1 MTWSVPILGI
11 ENVLKHP
18 SGGDEIMH
26 VSKLVLAAALVL
38 GGCATVPSAEP
49 AQTTP
54 GVSAQD
60 TSEALI
66 ADIVARMTLERKIGQ
81 LIQPQINSF
90 TAEDM
95 ERYRFGS
102 YLNGGNGGPYG
113 DEFAP
118 ASEWLRLA
126 DEMYDASVKPLP
138 NGEPAIPVMWGTDA
152 VHGHSNIVGAT
163 LFPHNIALGAAGD
176 ADLVRRIG
184 HATAIEI
191 EVTGIDWNFS
201 PTVAVARDDRWGRTY
216 ESYSE
221 NPDLVAKMGAAL
233 VEGQQGTPG
242 TEGYLGDGRVIA
254 TAKHFFGDGGTE
266 QGVDQGDVNGDIGEL
281 LALHG
286 RPYPAAID
294 AGVEAVMASFN
305 SINGRKMHGNKE
317 LLTDVLRGEMGF
329 DGLVVGDWN
338 GHGQIKGC
346 TVTVCPQ
353 SLMAGLDIYMVPDDW
368 KPLMDSLLAQV
379 KDGTIPMARVDEAVT
394 RVLRVK
400 HRAGLLGPDA
410 QRPSERGFAGRYD
423 LLASPEHRALAREA
437 VAKSQVLLKNDGVL
451 PIKAGANVLVA
462 GSAANDVGQQSG
474 GWTLEWQGGRKDQLP
489 REKFP
494 SATSIW
500 DGIKENVSAH
510 GGSATLSEDGSFDV
524 RPDVAIVVFGE
535 RPYAEF
541 AGDQRDLAFRD
552 EEGLKLLRQFEEQ
565 DIPTVA
571 VFLSGRPMWMNREL
585 NAADAFVASWLPG
598 SEGAGVA
605 DVLTGKRDATGRLS
619 FSWPA
624 SCEGQPVNSAD
635 GALFAFGYG
644 RSLADTTTLPELSE
658 ECAALAVVEGAE
670 MFGSGRLGSGISAF
684 VGRLDGAGFEELMPQ
699 MRGDMNGSGVLARGY
714 DRDAQEDSREIS
726 MRAGSYFGLE
736 QSNDTGGAY
745 RISYEMVTRPTG
757 AIRLRSGD
765 SVLDVTAQF
774 ELAQGK
780 GWREMTLSTSC
791 LADVGSRL
799 SFESDGEVT
808 FRISSVRREE
818 LAEGTECSF

>member
-1 MTWSVPILGI
+1 MRYIALALATGLG
-11 ENVLKHP
+11 L
-18 SGGDEIMH
+18 S
-26 VSKLVLAAALVL
+26 A
-38 GGCATVPSAEP
+38 CATVPSAVP
-49 AQTTP
+49 FQTST
-54 GVSAQD
+54 VASAED
-60 TSEALI
+60 LAEAEI
-66 ADIVARMTLERKIGQ
+66 ADIVSRMSLERKIGQ

-90 TAEDM
+90 TPEDM

-118 ASEWLRLA
+118 ASEWLRYA
-126 DEMYDASVKPLP
+126 DEMYDASVRPLP
-138 NGEPAIPVMWGTDA
+138 NGEPAIPTMWGTDA

-163 LFPHNIALGAAGD
+163 LFPHNIGLGATGD
-176 ADLVRRIG
+176 PELLRRIG

-221 NPDLVAKMGAAL
+221 DPDLVAKLGAAL
-233 VEGQQGTPG
+233 IVGQQGTPG
-242 TEGYLGDGRVIA
+242 SEDFLGDGRVFV

-266 QGVDQGDVNGDIGEL
+266 QGVDQGDVNGDINAL
-281 LALHG
+281 LDLHG

-294 AGVEAVMASFN
+294 AGVQAVMASFN

-317 LLTDVLRGEMGF
+317 LLTDVLRGQMGF

-346 TVTVCPQ
+346 TVTDCPQ

-368 KPLMDSLLAQV
+368 KPLMKSLIAQV
-379 KDGTIPMARVDEAVT
+379 EDGTIPMARVDEAVT

-400 HRAGLLGPDA
+400 QRAGLLGENA
-410 QRPSERGFAGRYD
+410 KRPSERGVAGQYN

-451 PIKAGANVLVA
+451 PLKAGANVLVA
-462 GSAANDVGQQSG
+462 GSAADDVGQQSG
-474 GWTLEWQGGRKDQLP
+474 GWTLEWQGGRKDTLP
-489 REKFP
+489 REYFP
-494 SATSIW
+494 KATSIW
-500 DGIKENVSAH
+500 DGIKENVTAH
-510 GGSATLSEDGSFDV
+510 GGSATLSEDGSFKA

-535 RPYAEF
+535 HPYAEF
-541 AGDQRDLAFRD
+541 AGDQRDLVFRD
-552 EEGLKLLRQFEEQ
+552 EEGLKLLRQFDDQ

-571 VFLSGRPMWMNREL
+571 VFLSGRAMWMNREI
-585 NAADAFVASWLPG
+585 NVADAFVASWLPG

-605 DVLTGKRDATGRLS
+605 DVLTGKREATGRLS

-624 SCEGQPVNSAD
+624 SCEGQPVNSPQ

-644 RSLADTTTLPELSE
+644 RTLSDNSPLATLNEDCGALS
-658 ECAALAVVEGAE
+658 VVEGAE
-670 MFGSGRLGSGISAF
+670 MFGSGRLGSGVSAF

-699 MRGDMNGSGVLARGY
+699 MRGDMNGSGVLARGF
-714 DRDAQEDSREIS
+714 DRDAQEDSREITMS
-726 MRAGSYFGLE
+726 AGSYFGLE

-745 RISYEMVTRPTG
+745 RIAYEVVTRPTG
-757 AIRLRSGD
+757 MIRLRSGD
-765 SVLDVTAQF
+765 AVLDVTAQF
-774 ELAQGK
+774 ELALAK
-780 GWREMTLSTSC
+780 GFREMVVTESC
-791 LADVGSRL
+791 LAGLGKRI
-799 SFESDGEVT
+799 SFESEGDVT
-808 FRISSVRREE
+808 FRISSVKRDEV
-818 LAEGTECSF
+818 AEGTECSF

>member
-1 MTWSVPILGI
+1 MR
-11 ENVLKHP
+11 
-18 SGGDEIMH
+18 
-26 VSKLVLAAALVL
+26 VSMLALAAAFTLS
-38 GGCATVPSAEP
+38 GCAAMPGAETAP
-49 AQTTP
+49 IASEP
-54 GVSAQD
+54 VAANA
-60 TSEALI
+60 SEAQI
-66 ADIVARMTLERKIGQ
+66 ADLVARMSLERKIAQ

-113 DEFAP
+113 DEFAH
-118 ASEWLRLA
+118 ASEWLRHA

-138 NGEPAIPVMWGTDA
+138 NGERAIPTMWGTDA

-221 NPDLVAKMGAAL
+221 DPDLVAKLGAAL

-242 TEGYLGDGRVIA
+242 SEDYLGDGRVIA

-266 QGVDQGDVNGDIGEL
+266 QGVDQGDVNGDISAL
-281 LALHG
+281 IDLHG

-305 SINGRKMHGNKE
+305 SINGRKMHGNKP
-317 LLTDVLRGEMGF
+317 LLTDVLRGDMGF

-346 TVTVCPQ
+346 TVTDCPQ

-368 KPLMDSLLAQV
+368 KALMESLIAQV
-379 KDGTIPMARVDEAVT
+379 RDGTIPMARVDEAVT

-400 HRAGLLGPDA
+400 QRAGLLGPDA
-410 QRPSERGFAGRYD
+410 KRPSERGYAGRYE

-437 VAKSQVLLKNDGVL
+437 VARSQVVLKNDGVL
-451 PIKAGANVLVA
+451 PLKPGANVLVA
-462 GSAANDVGQQSG
+462 GTAADDIGQASG

-489 REKFP
+489 RERFP
-494 SATSIW
+494 NASSIW
-500 DGIKENVSAH
+500 DGIKQNVTAA
-510 GGSATLSEDGSFDV
+510 GGTATLAEDGTFEA
-524 RPDVAIVVFGE
+524 RPDVAVVVFGE

-541 AGDQRDLAFRD
+541 AGDQRDLVFRD
-552 EEGLKLLRQFEEQ
+552 EEGLKLLRSYREQ
-565 DIPTVA
+565 GIPTVA

-585 NAADAFVASWLPG
+585 NAANAFVASWLPG

-624 SCEGQPVNSAD
+624 KCEGQPVNSPA

-644 RSLADTTTLPELSE
+644 RSLSDTSPLAELSE
-658 ECAALAVVEGAE
+658 DCAALAANDSAN
-670 MFGSGRLGSGISAF
+670 MFGSGRLGSGTSAF
-684 VGRLDGAGFEELMPQ
+684 VGRLDGTGIEELMPN
-699 MRGDMNGSGVLARGY
+699 MRGDTNGAGVVLRGY

-726 MRAGSYFGLE
+726 MPQGSYFGVV
-736 QSNDTGGAY
+736 QSSDTGGAY
-745 RISYEMVTRPTG
+745 RIAYEVVTRPSG

-765 SVLDVTAQF
+765 SELDVTAQF
-774 ELAQGK
+774 ELAQAK
-780 GWREMTLSTSC
+780 GWREMVISEAC
-791 LADVGSRL
+791 LADVGPRL
-799 SFESDGEVT
+799 SFEAEGEVT
-808 FRISSVRREE
+808 FRISSIKRED
-818 LAEGTECSF
+818 LTEGIECSF

>member
-1 MTWSVPILGI
+1 MRYIALALASSLG
-11 ENVLKHP
+11 L
-18 SGGDEIMH
+18 S
-26 VSKLVLAAALVL
+26 A
-38 GGCATVPSAEP
+38 CATVPSAVP
-49 AQTTP
+49 ANTSP
-54 GVSAQD
+54 VASAEDLAEAEVADLVS
-60 TSEALI
+60 
-66 ADIVARMTLERKIGQ
+66 RMSLERKIGQ

-90 TAEDM
+90 TPQDM

-118 ASEWLRLA
+118 ASEWLRHA

-138 NGEPAIPVMWGTDA
+138 DGEPIIPTMWGTDA

-163 LFPHNIALGAAGD
+163 IFPHNIALGATGD
-176 ADLVRRIG
+176 AELVQRIG

-221 NPDLVAKMGAAL
+221 DPDLVAKLGAAL
-233 VEGQQGTPG
+233 IVGQQGSPG
-242 TEGYLGDGRVIA
+242 SEDFLGDGRVFV

-266 QGVDQGDVNGDIGEL
+266 RGVDQGDVNGDINAL
-281 LALHG
+281 LDLHG

-294 AGVEAVMASFN
+294 AGVQAVMASFN

-317 LLTDVLRGEMGF
+317 LLTDVLRGQMGF

-346 TVTVCPQ
+346 TVTDCPQ

-368 KPLMDSLLAQV
+368 KVLMETLIAQV

-400 HRAGLLGPDA
+400 QRAGLLGENA
-410 QRPSERGFAGRYD
+410 KRPSERGVAGQYD

-451 PIKAGANVLVA
+451 PLKAGANVLVA
-462 GSAANDVGQQSG
+462 GSAADDVGQQSG
-474 GWTLEWQGGRKDQLP
+474 GWTLEWQGGRKDTLP
-489 REKFP
+489 RDYFP
-494 SATSIW
+494 KATSIW
-500 DGIKENVSAH
+500 DGIKENVTAG
-510 GGSATLSEDGSFDV
+510 GGSATLSEDGSFEA
-524 RPDVAIVVFGE
+524 RPDIAIVVFGE
-535 RPYAEF
+535 HPYAEF
-541 AGDQRDLAFRD
+541 AGDQRNLVFRD
-552 EEGLKLLRQFEEQ
+552 EEGLTLLRQFDEQ

-571 VFLSGRPMWMNREL
+571 VFLSGRAMWMNREI

-605 DVLTGKRDATGRLS
+605 DVLTGKREATGRLS

-624 SCEGQPVNSAD
+624 SCEGQPVNSPE

-644 RSLADTTTLPELSE
+644 RTLSDNSPLATLNEDCGALS
-658 ECAALAVVEGAE
+658 VVEGSE
-670 MFGSGRLGSGISAF
+670 LFGSGRLGSGVSAF

-699 MRGDMNGSGVLARGY
+699 MRGDMNGSGVLVRGF
-714 DRDAQEDSREIS
+714 DRDAQEDSREIT

-736 QSNDTGGAY
+736 QSNNTGGVY
-745 RISYEMVTRPTG
+745 RIAYEVVKRPAGT
-757 AIRLRSGD
+757 IRLRSGNA
-765 SVLDVTAQF
+765 VLDVTAQF
-774 ELAQGK
+774 ELATAK
-780 GWREMTLSTSC
+780 GFREMVVTESC
-791 LADVGSRL
+791 LAGLGKRIA
-799 SFESDGEVT
+799 FESDGDVT
-808 FRISSVRREE
+808 FRISSVKREE
-818 LAEGTECSF
+818 VAEGTECSF

>member
-1 MTWSVPILGI
+1 MR
-11 ENVLKHP
+11 
-18 SGGDEIMH
+18 
-26 VSKLVLAAALVL
+26 VSMLALAAAFTLS
-38 GGCATVPSAEP
+38 GCAAMPGAETAP
-49 AQTTP
+49 TASEP
-54 GVSAQD
+54 VAANA
-60 TSEALI
+60 SEAQI
-66 ADIVARMTLERKIGQ
+66 ADLVSRMSLERKIAQ

-113 DEFAP
+113 DEFAH
-118 ASEWLRLA
+118 ASEWLRHA

-138 NGEPAIPVMWGTDA
+138 NGEPAIPTMWGTDA

-176 ADLVRRIG
+176 AELVRRIG

-221 NPDLVAKMGAAL
+221 DPDLVAKLGAAL

-242 TEGYLGDGRVIA
+242 SEDYLGDGRVIA

-266 QGVDQGDVNGDIGEL
+266 QGVDQGDVNGDISAL
-281 LALHG
+281 IDLHG

-305 SINGRKMHGNKE
+305 SINGRKMHGNKP

-346 TVTVCPQ
+346 TVTDCPQ

-368 KPLMDSLLAQV
+368 KALMESLIAQV
-379 KDGTIPMARVDEAVT
+379 RDGTIPMARVDEAVT

-400 HRAGLLGPDA
+400 QRAGLLGPDA
-410 QRPSERGFAGRYD
+410 KRPSERGYAGRYE

-437 VAKSQVLLKNDGVL
+437 VARSQVVLKNDGVL
-451 PIKAGANVLVA
+451 PLKPGANVLVA
-462 GSAANDVGQQSG
+462 GTAADDIGQASG

-489 REKFP
+489 RERFP
-494 SATSIW
+494 NASSIW
-500 DGIKENVSAH
+500 DGIKQNVTAA
-510 GGSATLSEDGSFDV
+510 GGTATLAEDGTFEA
-524 RPDVAIVVFGE
+524 RPDVAVVVFGE

-541 AGDQRDLAFRD
+541 AGDQRDLVFRD
-552 EEGLKLLRQFEEQ
+552 EEGLKLLRSYREQ
-565 DIPTVA
+565 GIPTVA

-585 NAADAFVASWLPG
+585 NAANAFVASWLPG

-624 SCEGQPVNSAD
+624 KCEGQPVNSPA

-644 RSLADTTTLPELSE
+644 RSLSDTSPLAELSE
-658 ECAALAVVEGAE
+658 DCAALAANDSAN
-670 MFGSGRLGSGISAF
+670 MFGSGRLGSGTSAF
-684 VGRLDGAGFEELMPQ
+684 VGRLDGTGIEELMPN
-699 MRGDMNGSGVLARGY
+699 MRGDTNGAGVVLRGY

-726 MRAGSYFGLE
+726 MPQGTYFGVV

-745 RISYEMVTRPTG
+745 RITYEVVTRPSG

-765 SVLDVTAQF
+765 SELDVTAQF
-774 ELAQGK
+774 ELAQAK
-780 GWREMTLSTSC
+780 GWREMVISEAC
-791 LADVGSRL
+791 LADVGPRL
-799 SFESDGEVT
+799 SFEAEGEVT
-808 FRISSVRREE
+808 FRISSIKREE

>member
-1 MTWSVPILGI
+1 M
-11 ENVLKHP
+11 
-18 SGGDEIMH
+18 
-26 VSKLVLAAALVL
+26 
-38 GGCATVPSAEP
+38 
-49 AQTTP
+49 
-54 GVSAQD
+54 
-60 TSEALI
+60 I
-66 ADIVARMTLERKIGQ
+66 ADMVSRMSIERKVAQ

-138 NGEPAIPVMWGTDA
+138 DGEPIIPTMWGTDA

-221 NPDLVAKMGAAL
+221 NPDLVAKLGAAL
-233 VEGQQGTPG
+233 VEGQQGIRG
-242 TEGYLGDGRVIA
+242 SEGYLGDGRVFA

-266 QGVDQGDVNGDIGEL
+266 NGVDQGDVNGDIDAL
-281 LALHG
+281 IDLHG

-294 AGVEAVMASFN
+294 AGVEAIMASFN
-305 SINGRKMHGNKE
+305 SINGRKMHGNKD

-338 GHGQIKGC
+338 GHGQIAGC
-346 TVTVCPQ
+346 EVANCPQ

-368 KPLMDSLLAQV
+368 KPLMDSLIAQV
-379 KDGTIPMARVDEAVT
+379 NDGTIPMERLDEAVT

-400 HRAGLLGPDA
+400 YRAGILGENA
-410 QRPSERGFAGRYD
+410 KRPSERGFAGRFE
-423 LLASPEHRALAREA
+423 LLGSTKHRALAREA
-437 VAKSQVLLKNDGVL
+437 VARSQVLLKNDGVL
-451 PIKAGANVLVA
+451 PLKPGANVLVA
-462 GSAANDVGQQSG
+462 GSAADDVGQASG

-489 REKFP
+489 REYFP
-494 SATSIW
+494 NASSIW
-500 DGIKENVSAH
+500 DGVLENVTAA
-510 GGSATLSEDGSFDV
+510 GGSATLSEDGSFDE
-524 RPDVAIVVFGE
+524 RPDIAIVVFGE

-541 AGDQRDLAFRD
+541 AGDQADLVFRD
-552 EEGLKLLRQFEEQ
+552 DEGLKLLKQFRAAN
-565 DIPTVA
+565 IPTVA
-571 VFLSGRPMWMNREL
+571 VFLSGRPLWMNREI

-605 DVLTGKRDATGRLS
+605 DVLTGAMPATGRLS

-624 SCEGQPVNSAD
+624 TCEGNPLNSPD
-635 GALFAFGYG
+635 GALFAFGFG
-644 RSLADTTTLPELSE
+644 RDLSDHSPLNELSE
-658 ECAALAVVEGAE
+658 TCEALTRHVGAE
-670 MFGSGRLGSGISAF
+670 WFDSGRLADNVKARADNAVLPNLRGTGNGITA
-684 VGRLDGAGFEELMPQ
+684 VGI
-699 MRGDMNGSGVLARGY
+699 
-714 DRDAQEDSREIS
+714 DRNAQEDARLINFA
-726 MRAGSYFGLE
+726 AGSTLLIE
-736 QSNDTGGAY
+736 QDGPIAPTEGADGFRIVY
-745 RISYEMVTRPTG
+745 RVEKRPVSTVMMTV
-757 AIRLRSGD
+757 GD
-765 SVLDVTAQF
+765 SQIDITYPLSVA
-774 ELAQGK
+774 EGK
-780 GWREMTLSTSC
+780 GWREMVLTSEC
-791 LADVGSRL
+791 APAIGSKIEWFSEGELAL
-799 SFESDGEVT
+799 EIAT
-808 FRISSVRREE
+808 ITREGM
-818 LAEGTECSF
+818 AEGTACSF

>member
-1 MTWSVPILGI
+1 MRYIALALATGLG
-11 ENVLKHP
+11 L
-18 SGGDEIMH
+18 S
-26 VSKLVLAAALVL
+26 A
-38 GGCATVPSAEP
+38 CATVPSAVP
-49 AQTTP
+49 AQTSP
-54 GVSAQD
+54 VASAED
-60 TSEALI
+60 LAEAEI
-66 ADIVARMTLERKIGQ
+66 ADIVSRMSLERKIGQ

-90 TAEDM
+90 TPEDM

-118 ASEWLRLA
+118 ASEWLRYA

-138 NGEPAIPVMWGTDA
+138 DGEPVIPTMWGTDA

-163 LFPHNIALGAAGD
+163 LFPHNIGLGATGD
-176 ADLVRRIG
+176 PELLRRIG

-221 NPDLVAKMGAAL
+221 DPDLVAKLGAAL
-233 VEGQQGTPG
+233 IVGQQGSPG
-242 TEGYLGDGRVIA
+242 SEDFLGDGRVFV

-266 QGVDQGDVNGDIGEL
+266 QGVDQGDVNGDINAL
-281 LALHG
+281 LDLHG

-294 AGVEAVMASFN
+294 AGVQAVMASFN

-317 LLTDVLRGEMGF
+317 LLTDVLRGQMGF

-346 TVTVCPQ
+346 TVTDCPQ

-368 KPLMDSLLAQV
+368 KVLMETLIAQV

-400 HRAGLLGPDA
+400 QRAGLLGENA
-410 QRPSERGFAGRYD
+410 KRPSERGVAGQYD

-451 PIKAGANVLVA
+451 PLKAGANVLVA
-462 GSAANDVGQQSG
+462 GSAADDVGQQSG
-474 GWTLEWQGGRKDQLP
+474 GWTLEWQGGRKDTLP
-489 REKFP
+489 RDYFP
-494 SATSIW
+494 KATSIW
-500 DGIKENVSAH
+500 DGIKENVTAE
-510 GGSATLSEDGSFDV
+510 GGSATLSEDGSFEA
-524 RPDVAIVVFGE
+524 RPDIAIVVFGE
-535 RPYAEF
+535 HPYAEF
-541 AGDQRDLAFRD
+541 AGDQRNLVFRD
-552 EEGLKLLRQFEEQ
+552 EEGLTLLRQFDEQ

-571 VFLSGRPMWMNREL
+571 VFLSGRAMWMNREI

-605 DVLTGKRDATGRLS
+605 DVLTGKREATGRLS

-624 SCEGQPVNSAD
+624 SCEGQPVNSPE

-644 RSLADTTTLPELSE
+644 RTLSDNSPLATLNEDCGALSE
-658 ECAALAVVEGAE
+658 VEGSE
-670 MFGSGRLGSGISAF
+670 LFGSGRLGSGVSAF

-699 MRGDMNGSGVLARGY
+699 MRGDMNGSGVLVRGF
-714 DRDAQEDSREIS
+714 DRDAQEDSREIT

-736 QSNDTGGAY
+736 QSNNTGGVY
-745 RISYEMVTRPTG
+745 RIDYEVVTRPAGT
-757 AIRLRSGD
+757 IRLRSGNA
-765 SVLDVTAQF
+765 VLDVTAQF
-774 ELAQGK
+774 ELATAK
-780 GWREMTLSTSC
+780 GFREMVVTESC
-791 LADVGSRL
+791 LAGLGKRIA
-799 SFESDGEVT
+799 FESDGDVT
-808 FRISSVRREE
+808 FRISSVKREE
-818 LAEGTECSF
+818 VAEGTECSF

>member
-1 MTWSVPILGI
+1 MRYIALALASSLG
-11 ENVLKHP
+11 L
-18 SGGDEIMH
+18 S
-26 VSKLVLAAALVL
+26 A
-38 GGCATVPSAEP
+38 CATVPSAVP
-49 AQTTP
+49 AQTSP
-54 GVSAQD
+54 VASAEDLAEAEVADLVS
-60 TSEALI
+60 
-66 ADIVARMTLERKIGQ
+66 RMSLERKIGQ

-90 TAEDM
+90 TPQDM

-118 ASEWLRLA
+118 ASEWLRHA

-138 NGEPAIPVMWGTDA
+138 DGEPIIPTMWGTDA

-163 LFPHNIALGAAGD
+163 IFPHNIALGATGD
-176 ADLVRRIG
+176 AELVQRIG

-221 NPDLVAKMGAAL
+221 DPDLVAKLGAAL
-233 VEGQQGTPG
+233 IVGQQGSPG
-242 TEGYLGDGRVIA
+242 SEDFLGDGRVFV

-266 QGVDQGDVNGDIGEL
+266 QGVDQGDVNGEINAL
-281 LALHG
+281 LDLHG

-294 AGVEAVMASFN
+294 AGVQAVMASFN

-317 LLTDVLRGEMGF
+317 LLTDVLRGQMGF

-346 TVTVCPQ
+346 TVTDCPQ

-368 KPLMDSLLAQV
+368 KVLMETLIAQV

-400 HRAGLLGPDA
+400 QRAGLLGENA
-410 QRPSERGFAGRYD
+410 KRPSERGVAGQYD

-451 PIKAGANVLVA
+451 PLKAGANVLVA
-462 GSAANDVGQQSG
+462 GSAADDVGQQSG
-474 GWTLEWQGGRKDQLP
+474 GWTLEWQGGRKDTLP
-489 REKFP
+489 RDYFAK
-494 SATSIW
+494 ATSIW
-500 DGIKENVSAH
+500 DGIKENVTAE
-510 GGSATLSEDGSFDV
+510 GGSATLSEDGSFEA
-524 RPDVAIVVFGE
+524 RPDIAIVVFGE
-535 RPYAEF
+535 HPYAEF
-541 AGDQRDLAFRD
+541 AGDQRNLVFRD
-552 EEGLKLLRQFEEQ
+552 EEGLTLLRQFDEQ

-571 VFLSGRPMWMNREL
+571 VFLSGRAMWMNREI

-605 DVLTGKRDATGRLS
+605 DVLTGKREATGRLS

-624 SCEGQPVNSAD
+624 SCEGQPVNSPE

-644 RSLADTTTLPELSE
+644 RTLSDNSPLATLNEDCGALS
-658 ECAALAVVEGAE
+658 VVEGSE
-670 MFGSGRLGSGISAF
+670 LFGSGRLGSGVSAF

-699 MRGDMNGSGVLARGY
+699 MRGDMNGSGVLVRGF
-714 DRDAQEDSREIS
+714 DRDAQEDSREIT

-736 QSNDTGGAY
+736 QSNNTGGVY
-745 RISYEMVTRPTG
+745 RIAYEVVKRPAGT
-757 AIRLRSGD
+757 IRLRSGNA
-765 SVLDVTAQF
+765 VLDVTAQF
-774 ELAQGK
+774 ELATAK
-780 GWREMTLSTSC
+780 GFREMVVTESC
-791 LADVGSRL
+791 LAGLGKRIA
-799 SFESDGEVT
+799 FESDGDVT
-808 FRISSVRREE
+808 FRISSVKREE
-818 LAEGTECSF
+818 VAEGTECSF